1 MVEETGKKT
10 STKPPSLSTF
20 LEILPML
27 CVLIFVIYMVGF
39 YPTLDPV
46 QYIVRQEFELES
58 ILNNTVLEKP

>member
-1 MVEETGKKT
+1 MVEQTGRKT
-10 STKPPSLSTF
+10 STKPPSLRTF

-27 CVLIFVIYMVGF
+27 CVLIFVIYMIGF

-46 QYIVRQEFELES
+46 QYIERQEFELES